1 MIFHLVN
8 KKSLIFNDARRF
20 GLAQILLEGE
30 KFKMLENNGPDPF
43 ELDKDWAYLYAK
55 MSKSDASIKSILLNS
70 KIVSGIGNIYACETL
85 FESNISPLRPGKKIT
100 EEDAKNLLKNSKAI
114 LKKAIK
120 AGGTTL
126 KDYLSAEARPGY
138 FKIKLKVYD
147 REGQKCKKCSD
158 SIMRIVQNNR
168 SSFFCPSCQKS

>member
-1 MIFHLVN
+1 M
-8 KKSLIFNDARRF
+8 
-20 GLAQILLEGE
+20 
-30 KFKMLENNGPDPF
+30 
-43 ELDKDWAYLYAK
+43 K
-55 MSKSDASIKSILLNS
+55 MSKSEASIKSILLNS

-100 EEDAKNLLKNSKAI
+100 EEDASNLLKNSKKI

-126 KDYLSAEARPGY
+126 KDYLSADARPGY

-147 REGQKCKKCSD
+147 REGQECKKCSD
-158 SIMRIVQNNR
+158 SIIRIVQNNR
-168 SSFFCPSCQKS
+168 SSFYCPSCQKS